1 MSKQPESGVGR
12 GWGMK
17 DDRVGVKDVGG
28 KERLV
33 GGSH

>member
-1 MSKQPESGVGR
+1 MVGR

-33 GGSH
+33 GGSQ